1 MIFLFHT
8 SEIKKAY
15 IVVFEYYFWEAVMKH
30 VHILRRVSSILE
42 LSKTDIE
49 IIKTLVEKEKLLA
62 SELAAYVKRSERHV
76 RERISRLLKKGI
88 LNREIEI
95 LANRRLA
102 YRYYLRPLDEILHLV
117 KSRLMHEINEI
128 EKIAAE

>member
-1 MIFLFHT
+1 
-8 SEIKKAY
+8 
-15 IVVFEYYFWEAVMKH
+15 MKQ
-30 VHILRRVSSILE
+30 VHILERASSILE

-62 SELAAYVKRSERHV
+62 SELAAYIRRSERHV
-76 RERISRLLKKGI
+76 RGRISRLLKKGI

-117 KSRLMHEINEI
+117 RNRLMHEIDEI